1 MTINIMNQYI
11 DIVKKQITTYMKA
24 VFNNKF
30 KKEYNDKFIEKY
42 INTRYFD
49 FYDLNE
55 SGTIRKKIIKQ
66 LKDVQDDIIINHIDD
81 RVLVEQMCVFF
92 YYVLYFDHVAYY
104 KNLREKI
111 NKTAKLRY
119 KVLGKQS
126 EVYSEDIYLKMVD
139 FEEQKKQLIEKFNT
153 DEFTLKLS
161 NYPNNTRAYRTNLM
175 YKIKFPREYS
185 EYAIKKAFI
194 TGNVGEDRL
203 FIEYYL
209 VVIQVLK
216 DILKQNFKKQY
227 IVEFSHTLLG
237 KPQKLKSLLNIIS
250 SPGTQDKICLK
261 IRYENFS
268 KKKKEIYELMREG
281 YRIALI
287 IDNSFVI
294 NYANIEMLKMFKYVI
309 IDKQSKKYDEIAEYR
324 SSLDNVLEI

>member
-1 MTINIMNQYI
+1 MTINIINQYI

-30 KKEYNDKFIEKY
+30 KKDYNDRFIEKY

-49 FYDLNE
+49 FYGSNE
-55 SGTIRKKIIKQ
+55 STNIRKRIIEQ
-66 LKDVQDDIIINHIDD
+66 LKNVQDEIIINHIED
-81 RVLVEQMCVFF
+81 RELVEQMCVFF
-92 YYVLYFDHVAYY
+92 YYVLYFDHVVYY
-104 KNLREKI
+104 KDLREKI

-126 EVYSEDIYLKMVD
+126 EAYSEDIYLKMVN
-139 FEEQKKQLIEKFNT
+139 FEEQKKQLIEKFST
-153 DEFTLKLS
+153 DEFILKLS
-161 NYPNNTRAYRTNLM
+161 NYQENAKIYRANLM

-185 EYAIKKAFI
+185 EYAIKKAFT

-216 DILKQNFKKQY
+216 DILKQNFKRQY
-227 IVEFSHTLLG
+227 IVEFSHTLLS
-237 KPQKLKSLLNIIS
+237 KPQKLKNLLNIINN
-250 SPGTQDKICLK
+250 PGIQDKICLK

-268 KKKKEIYELMREG
+268 KKKEEIYNLMREG

-287 IDNSFVI
+287 IDNSFEIDYV
-294 NYANIEMLKMFKYVI
+294 NIEMLKMFKYVI
-309 IDKQSKKYDEIAEYR
+309 IDKQSKKYEEMAEYI
-324 SSLDNVLEI
+324 SLLDNVLEI

>member
-1 MTINIMNQYI
+1 MTINIINQYI

-30 KKEYNDKFIEKY
+30 KKDYNDRFIEKY

-49 FYDLNE
+49 FYGSNE
-55 SGTIRKKIIKQ
+55 STNIRKRIIEQ
-66 LKDVQDDIIINHIDD
+66 LKNVQDEIIINHIED
-81 RVLVEQMCVFF
+81 RELVEQMCVFF
-92 YYVLYFDHVAYY
+92 YYVLYFDHVVYY
-104 KNLREKI
+104 KDLREKI

-126 EVYSEDIYLKMVD
+126 EAYSEDIYLKMVN
-139 FEEQKKQLIEKFNT
+139 FEEQKKQLIEKFST
-153 DEFTLKLS
+153 DEFILKLS
-161 NYPNNTRAYRTNLM
+161 NYQDNAKVYRTNLI
-175 YKIKFPREYS
+175 YKIKFSREYS
-185 EYAIKKAFI
+185 EYAIKKAFT

-216 DILKQNFKKQY
+216 DILKQNFKRQY
-227 IVEFSHTLLG
+227 IVEFSHTLLS
-237 KPQKLKSLLNIIS
+237 KTQKLKSLLNIINN
-250 SPGTQDKICLK
+250 PGIQDKISLK

-268 KKKKEIYELMREG
+268 KKKEEIYNLMREG

-287 IDNSFVI
+287 IDNSFEIDYV
-294 NYANIEMLKMFKYVI
+294 NIEMLKMFKYVI
-309 IDKQSKKYDEIAEYR
+309 IDKQSKKYEEMMKYR

>member
-1 MTINIMNQYI
+1 MTINIINQYI

-30 KKEYNDKFIEKY
+30 KKDYNDRFIEKY

-49 FYDLNE
+49 FYGSNE
-55 SGTIRKKIIKQ
+55 STNIRKRIIEQ
-66 LKDVQDDIIINHIDD
+66 LKNVKDEIIINHIED
-81 RVLVEQMCVFF
+81 RELVEQMCVFF
-92 YYVLYFDHVAYY
+92 YYVLYFDHVVYY
-104 KNLREKI
+104 KDLREKI

-126 EVYSEDIYLKMVD
+126 EAYSEDIYLKMVN
-139 FEEQKKQLIEKFNT
+139 FEEQKKQLIEKFST
-153 DEFTLKLS
+153 DEFILKLS
-161 NYPNNTRAYRTNLM
+161 NYQENAKIYRANLM

-185 EYAIKKAFI
+185 EYAIKKAFT

-216 DILKQNFKKQY
+216 DILKQNFKRQY
-227 IVEFSHTLLG
+227 IVEFSHTLLS
-237 KPQKLKSLLNIIS
+237 KTQKLKSLLNIINN
-250 SPGTQDKICLK
+250 PGIQDKISLK

-268 KKKKEIYELMREG
+268 KKKEEIYNLMREG

-287 IDNSFVI
+287 IDNSFEIDYV
-294 NYANIEMLKMFKYVI
+294 NIEMLKMFKYVI
-309 IDKQSKKYDEIAEYR
+309 IDKQSKKYEEMMEYR

>member
-1 MTINIMNQYI
+1 MTINIINQYI

-30 KKEYNDKFIEKY
+30 KKDYNDRFIEKY

-49 FYDLNE
+49 FYGSNE
-55 SGTIRKKIIKQ
+55 STNIRKRIIEQ
-66 LKDVQDDIIINHIDD
+66 LKNVQDEIIINHIED
-81 RVLVEQMCVFF
+81 RELVEQMCVFF
-92 YYVLYFDHVAYY
+92 YYVLYFDHVVYY
-104 KNLREKI
+104 KDLREKI

-126 EVYSEDIYLKMVD
+126 EAYSEDIYLKMVN
-139 FEEQKKQLIEKFNT
+139 FEEQKKQLIEKFST
-153 DEFTLKLS
+153 DEFILKLS
-161 NYPNNTRAYRTNLM
+161 NYQDNAKVYRTNLI
-175 YKIKFPREYS
+175 YKIKFSREYS
-185 EYAIKKAFI
+185 EYAIKKAFT

-216 DILKQNFKKQY
+216 DILKQNFKRQY
-227 IVEFSHTLLG
+227 IVEFSHTLLS
-237 KPQKLKSLLNIIS
+237 KPQKLKSLLNIINN
-250 SPGTQDKICLK
+250 PGIQDKISLK

-268 KKKKEIYELMREG
+268 KKKEEIYNLMREG

-287 IDNSFVI
+287 IDNSFEIDYV
-294 NYANIEMLKMFKYVI
+294 NIEMLKMFKYVI
-309 IDKQSKKYDEIAEYR
+309 IDKQSKKYEEMMKYR